1 MDSEYGDIARIMY
14 PADSYKYVLQMI
26 IYKFSKRERLF
37 VHYGLLAV
45 QLPRNFQL
53 IYQNA

>member
-1 MDSEYGDIARIMY
+1 MVIWGARIMN
-14 PADSYKYVLQMI
+14 PAESYKYVLQMI
-26 IYKFSKRERLF
+26 IYKYSKRERLF